1 MQRSDYDLLPIDEVA
16 RTIGQS
22 VRTVR
27 RMIQEGEF
35 PQGFPA
41 PKQLRWRWS
50 TVRDWVIRQEMQADK
65 ALPKRD
71 NPGQTGPTEKRK

>member
-1 MQRSDYDLLPIDEVA
+1 VERTDYDLLSIDEVA

-27 RMIQEGEF
+27 RMIQDGEF

-41 PKQLRWRWS
+41 PKVLRWRWS
-50 TVRDWVIRQEMQADK
+50 TVRDWILMTEASFKV
-65 ALPKRD
+65 LPKRD
-71 NPGQTGPTEKRK
+71 NPGQTGTSKKPP